1 MLFIVD
7 VYAKEHIFWHN
18 SKSGHGGLA
27 LFFRGAYVVSMPFHH
42 SADLHS
48 CRWCRG
54 NSLCFLRFTKALH
67 LHGLIHTSLPI
78 DGNVRCIDFGVFWQS
93 EFYERIVLA
102 LAKKNADGWFL
113 KILFH
118 ETVIVVDVHLH
129 LTEILMGEV
138 IHFQVNKDIA
148 LKQSVV
154 EHNVNI
160 EMSFL
165 ESESLLSCL
174 KEETLAH
181 FEEEVL

>member
-27 LFFRGAYVVSMPFHH
+27 LFFRGVYIVSMPFLH
-42 SADLHS
+42 SAA
-48 CRWCRG
+48 
-54 NSLCFLRFTKALH
+54 FLILLSKFFNPFTQFL
-67 LHGLIHTSLPI
+67 LEQGLVGQSQCILL
-78 DGNVRCIDFGVFWQS
+78 CIDIGVFWQS

-148 LKQSVV
+148 LKESVV
-154 EHNVNI
+154 EHKVNI